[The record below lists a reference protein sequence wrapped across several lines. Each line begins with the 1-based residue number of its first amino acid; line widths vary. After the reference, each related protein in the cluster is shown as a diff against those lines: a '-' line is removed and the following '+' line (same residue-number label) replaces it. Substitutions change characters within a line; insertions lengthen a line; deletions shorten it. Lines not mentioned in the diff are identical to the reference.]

1 MIMGRLVEFPL
12 EQGGSVLVEVP
23 DASPTGRPVTRGLGG
38 GEGVTERAQRTFESA
53 VAQVQPAAQAIVD
66 RMRAMAQAPDGVRV
80 TFGVDL
86 HAEAGAFIAAASATA
101 TFTIELTW
109 GKS

>member
-1 MIMGRLVEFPL
+1 MGRLVEFPL

-23 DASPTGRPVTRGLGG
+23 DASLTTRPTTRGLGG
-38 GEGVTERAQRTFESA
+38 GEGVAERAQRTFESA

-66 RMRAMAQAPDGVRV
+66 RMRGMAQAPDGARV
-80 TFGVDL
+80 TFGLDL

-109 GKS
+109 GQP